1 MVGHASQAIDDARK
15 AVEIAIARDYA
26 ARSMGALFWRDV
38 VECEV
43 DRETDEWRVVFIAS
57 PSIVA
62 PYYKYEVL
70 IDSRTGRVKRARRI
84 EEWKR

>member
-15 AVEIAIARDYA
+15 AVEIARDYA

-43 DRETDEWRVVFIAS
+43 DKETDEWRVVFIAS

>member
-1 MVGHASQAIDDARK
+1 MVGHVSQAIDDARK
-15 AVEIAIARDYA
+15 AVEIARDYA

-43 DRETDEWRVVFIAS
+43 DKETDEWRVVFIAS

-70 IDSRTGRVKRARRI
+70 IDSKTGRVKRARRI

>member
-15 AVEIAIARDYA
+15 AVEIARDYA

-43 DRETDEWRVVFIAS
+43 DKETDEWRVVFIAS
-57 PSIVA
+57 LSIVA

>member
-1 MVGHASQAIDDARK
+1 MVGHVSQAIDDARK
-15 AVEIAIARDYA
+15 AVEVARDYA

-43 DRETDEWRVVFIAS
+43 DKETDEWRVVFIAS